1 MSMMVLTVLKGDKGD
16 DGDTG
21 PQGPQGPKGDKGDDG
36 LPGKDG
42 VGLKSTVVTYGLS
55 TSETTQPTSWTAQVP
70 TLTKGK
76 YLWTKTIWT
85 YTNNTSETGYQ
96 KTYIAKDGND
106 GNDGIAGK
114 DGVGIKSTTITYASS
129 TSGTTKPTSGWSSA
143 IPTVSLVTSFGLRL
157 YGRTRIIRQ
166 KLAILLRKWVKLA
179 LLETALLI
187 LLSRMVSARPKP
199 LNQLRG

>member
-1 MSMMVLTVLKGDKGD
+1 M
-16 DGDTG
+16 
-21 PQGPQGPKGDKGDDG
+21 
-36 LPGKDG
+36 
-42 VGLKSTVVTYGLS
+42 
-55 TSETTQPTSWTAQVP
+55 P

-143 IPTVSLVTSFGLRL
+143 IPTVSAGNFLWTKTVWTYTDNTSETGYSVAKMGETGATGNGIANTVITYGLSTSETTEPATWASNMPVLVKGMYLWTRTVQIYTNGKSNYELSKRL
-157 YGRTRIIRQ
+157 YRQ
-166 KLAILLRKWVKLA
+166 RRCARFAGYAGERCSNAVHAYCLR
-179 LLETALLI
+179 
-187 LLSRMVSARPKP
+187 
-199 LNQLRG
+199 